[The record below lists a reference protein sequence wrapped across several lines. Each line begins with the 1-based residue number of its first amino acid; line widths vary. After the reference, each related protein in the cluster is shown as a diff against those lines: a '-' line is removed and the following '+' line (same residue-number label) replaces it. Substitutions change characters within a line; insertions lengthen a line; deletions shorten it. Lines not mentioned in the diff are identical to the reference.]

1 MQNGIRSSFCVAL
14 VLIAASSARAE
25 PPAAKPAAPWWLGS
39 PAGVSRE
46 VLPPWTPVEAAGAAV
61 KVWGRTYQFGTLPLP
76 SDVVAR
82 NAKVLASPITLR
94 GTADGK
100 ELTWAGPGCRLI
112 ESRPDAA
119 RLAGAAESGNL
130 LCEGTATIEYDGMV
144 RCDLR
149 IGPKTGKVTL
159 QRLAL
164 EMPLDASHA
173 AYLHFWPG
181 LWGSIFNSGAL
192 PKQGYRGEFRPFFW
206 LGDEWRGLAW
216 FCESE
221 RNFFNAKETKPIE
234 IEPRRSG
241 SVPRQPR
248 DRAADDDHA
257 LDYTFGFQATPL
269 KPATPDAWD
278 YRICHYGDY
287 GIEDQPYT
295 PPGEK
300 PTTLLHH
307 LARSGVC
314 TVCFHEHW
322 TDIQAYPATTHGKE
336 LKKLTDACH
345 RENIQLLLYL
355 GHEISTL
362 APEWAEYSKRCLV
375 EPRAG
380 GYKRAYQPQPQQTG
394 YIVCGGSEWQDF
406 IAAHLEKLVAEHAI
420 GGVYLDGT
428 SEPWVCSNTA
438 HGCGYLRP
446 DGSIGPTYPI
456 FATRS
461 LLKRIY
467 TIVRKHDPHGQVNV
481 HQSSCML
488 TPTLAF
494 ATSYWDGEHVQ
505 GLPRP
510 KEPGTIM
517 PLDAFRCEF
526 MGHNWGV
533 PAELLHYS
541 SGPLKHSEAMALALL
556 HDVPVRPETMRDL
569 SELSRIWQAFDA
581 FGRHE
586 AAWLPYW
593 ENARFVV
600 NRPGSV
606 KASLYNRPGK
616 GFVGVVA
623 NTTNGKCQAEV
634 TLDLAALKQPTPLAV
649 HDILTGK
656 ELPMAGGRLM
666 LPLEPLGFV
675 IFRAEPARERARQPV
690 PSPFG
695 RGLG

>member
-1 MQNGIRSSFCVAL
+1 MQNGILSSLCVAL
-14 VLIAASSARAE
+14 VLIAASLARAE

-112 ESRPDAA
+112 ESRTDAA

-130 LCEGTATIEYDGMV
+130 LCEGTATIEYDGMI

-149 IGPKTGKVTL
+149 IGPKTGKATL

-192 PKQGYRGEFRPFFW
+192 PKEGYRGEFRPFFW

-234 IEPRRSG
+234 IERRG
-241 SVPRQPR
+241 
-248 DRAADDDHA
+248 DRAVFRVNLVTAPQTIDHA

-307 LARSGVC
+307 LARSGVR

-336 LKKLTDACH
+336 LKKLTDACR

-362 APEWAEYSKRCLV
+362 APEWAEYSERCLV
-375 EPRAG
+375 KPRAG

-467 TIVRKHDPHGQVNV
+467 TIVRKHDPQRAGQRPPVV
-481 HQSSCML
+481 L
-488 TPTLAF
+488 
-494 ATSYWDGEHVQ
+494 HV
-505 GLPRP
+505 
-510 KEPGTIM
+510 
-517 PLDAFRCEF
+517 DA
-526 MGHNWGV
+526 HAGV
-533 PAELLHYS
+533 RHELLGRRARARSAAAEGAGHDHAAGRLPLRVH
-541 SGPLKHSEAMALALL
+541 GPQLGRARRIAALFLGPVETLGGDGPGPSARRARPPRNHAGLERTVAHL
-556 HDVPVRPETMRDL
+556 AGVRRLRPPRGRVAPVLGKCPVRRQSAGQREGEPLQPARQRLRGRRRQHDQRKV
-569 SELSRIWQAFDA
+569 SGRSDSRS
-581 FGRHE
+581 GRLE
-586 AAWLPYW
+586 AA
-593 ENARFVV
+593 
-600 NRPGSV
+600 
-606 KASLYNRPGK
+606 
-616 GFVGVVA
+616 
-623 NTTNGKCQAEV
+623 
-634 TLDLAALKQPTPLAV
+634 D
-649 HDILTGK
+649 D
-656 ELPMAGGRLM
+656 AGG
-666 LPLEPLGFV
+666 P
-675 IFRAEPARERARQPV
+675 
-690 PSPFG
+690 
-695 RGLG
+695 